1 MMVHLIFNEERL
13 TAALLSSLAADDHIV
28 LNLGVSL
35 TVPQDDIKCPVLTLG
50 AIEGLS
56 SIDGARLY
64 ALVKEHGGKVKSYF

>member
-13 TAALLSSLAADDHIV
+13 TAALLASIQADDLIV

-35 TVPQDDIKCPVLTLG
+35 TVPHEAIKCPVLTLG
-50 AIEGLS
+50 AIEGLAA
-56 SIDGARLY
+56 IDGAGLY